1 VLKLFR
7 PRHIEWKANIVVWVT
22 TVAVFLGTL
31 VAGVLIVFLFSQRDL
46 IREALRNPEK
56 KRMERRTVAR
66 VEVELLSTDEP
77 FINEITLT
85 ENVSRSGARVVTKTR
100 WRPNDGVLVRLPGG
114 EKRSRAKIAYCNDL
128 PGDVFAIGLQF
139 SSAVNSR
146 VISRSGTPHYQP
158 LDHPYRK

>member
-1 VLKLFR
+1 VLRLFR

-31 VAGVLIVFLFSQRDL
+31 VGGVLILFLFSQRDL
-46 IREALRNPEK
+46 IRELLRNPEK

-77 FINEITLT
+77 FINEITFT
-85 ENVSRSGARVVTKTR
+85 ENVSRSGACVVTKTR
-100 WRPNDGVLVRLPGG
+100 WRPNEGVLVRSPGG

-128 PGDVFAIGLQF
+128 PGDVFAVGLQF
-139 SSAVNSR
+139 SSAVDNR
-146 VISRSGTPHYQP
+146 VISRSGSSNYQAP
-158 LDHPYRK
+158 DHPYRK